1 MTLRTAEAAWR
12 NGLWLWFGGA
22 RDWRAAAS
30 SNTGGSANGFDE
42 TG

>member
-1 MTLRTAEAAWR
+1 MMLRTAEAAWR
-12 NGLWLWFGGA
+12 NGLRLWFGGA
-22 RDWRAAAS
+22 RDRRAAA